1 MKRLICLFLGLAVVF
16 SLAAG
21 CSDVS
26 IGQTEPTTRVVG
38 EEELNIAMGQ
48 LGADLDAA
56 ANDALRNY
64 MAQGVTLPVGTEPIV
79 TMPPPM
85 PTGVQIRA
93 EDVYPLMERVRNIL
107 NSKTYTLKARGAAP
121 PTAGM
126 PLGTTPV
133 TFVSD
138 KDKSAFEV
146 QMDWTN
152 MLKAITQGTPEY
164 NMAAIQGA
172 AMTTFFGKKVRF
184 ISKPD
189 GDMILLLDKK
199 QYAPIPRGEDG
210 EGGGGDS
217 PLSMASMFGDVFS
230 PPKSTGNV
238 QASKVTDGGK
248 DYLCATIPGEEGLI
262 MRYYFA
268 ALDSNLRRIEMEAK
282 NPDTGAK
289 EVMVFEIEELSDKVD
304 PAVFSTAG
312 FKALSLDELAQL
324 GEGSFGLLG

>member
-1 MKRLICLFLGLAVVF
+1 MKKLVCLFLGLAVIF

-21 CSDVS
+21 CTDVS
-26 IGQTEPTTRVVG
+26 IGPTEPTTRAVG
-38 EEELNIAMGQ
+38 DDDINKAMDQ
-48 LGADLDAA
+48 LGADLGAAADAA
-56 ANDALRNY
+56 YQEALRK
-64 MAQGVTLPVGTEPIV
+64 ALEKGVTLPVGTEPVV

-85 PTGVQIRA
+85 PTGVQIKA
-93 EDVYPLMERVRNIL
+93 EDVFPLMDKVRNIL

-152 MLKAITQGTPEY
+152 MLKAMTQGTPEY
-164 NMAAIQGA
+164 NMAALQGA
-172 AMTTFFGKKVRF
+172 TMTTFFGKKVRF

-189 GDMILLLDKK
+189 GDMIMLLDKK
-199 QYAPIPRGEDG
+199 QYAPIPRGEGG
-210 EGGGGDS
+210 EGGI
-217 PLSMASMFGDVFS
+217 SMASMFGDVFS
-230 PPKSTGNV
+230 PPKSAGNV

-248 DYLCATIPGEEGLI
+248 EYLCATIPGEEGLI
-262 MRYYFA
+262 MRYYF
-268 ALDSNLRRIEMEAK
+268 LDSNLRRIEMEAK

-289 EVMVFEIEELSDKVD
+289 EVMVFEIDELSDKAD
-304 PAVFSTAG
+304 PAVFNTAG
-312 FKALSLDELAQL
+312 FKALSMDELAQL
-324 GEGSFGLLG
+324 GEGGFDFFG